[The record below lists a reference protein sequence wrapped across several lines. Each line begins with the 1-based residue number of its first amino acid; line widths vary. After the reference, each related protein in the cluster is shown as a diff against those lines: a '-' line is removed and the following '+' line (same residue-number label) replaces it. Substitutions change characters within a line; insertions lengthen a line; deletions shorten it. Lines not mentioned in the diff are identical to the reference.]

1 MLFSPLDLQLNLS
14 NSLGVHHF
22 EHTLQNCDYPLK
34 FCRIQRSR
42 LQNPLLYELH
52 PLAQAL
58 EINVTTP
65 KNQIDKYDTITNM
78 KNFAIKAPPFLQ

>member
-1 MLFSPLDLQLNLS
+1 MK
-14 NSLGVHHF
+14 GF
-22 EHTLQNCDYPLK
+22 EHNLQNCDYPLK
-34 FCRIQRSR
+34 FCKLQHSR
-42 LQNPLLYELH
+42 LQIPLLYELH

-65 KNQIDKYDTITNM
+65 KNQIDKYDTFTNM